1 MPLLRRDFFKILT
14 TTSAGALGG
23 CGGKTDKL
31 IPLLV
36 PEHEIVPGE
45 EQWHPAVCAEC
56 GAGCAT
62 VVRVMEGVRTVER
75 NGEKLRERIAAIKKI
90 EGNPL
95 DPICGG
101 RLCARGQAGV
111 QSLYHPDRLRGP
123 MKRTGQRGQAQFA
136 AVSWDDALGQ
146 AAEKIAKVRA
156 ADPTRIVFLAGPQAG
171 TRSLAIQR
179 FMQALGAPAPVVS
192 SIADHAV
199 ERKAA
204 EIAFGW
210 KGLPVYDLA
219 RAHYALSVGAD
230 FLGGW
235 ASPVYYARQFG
246 EFRQGRRNIRG
257 QLIHAESRLSITAAA
272 ADRWL
277 PLSPGSEPQ
286 FLAAVGR
293 MLLDARLARN
303 LGALPKAV
311 AGAFQQ
317 ADAAALLASCGLNE
331 KQARQVRQIV
341 QDLGES
347 EAPLVLAGASLLHT
361 NSLDAIVASHY
372 INLMLGVVG
381 KPGGVLAPA
390 AAPLPPDHRTVAESL
405 AGAQVV
411 LIDGANPVYTIPRST
426 GMADALARAE
436 LVVAF
441 GPFLDDSAA
450 WADLLLPDHHPLES
464 EMALV
469 PAVSVQPAVAVST
482 PFVEPLYGTR
492 AVETTLAEL
501 ARKMSVAYQPVTA
514 KDIVQPLLAAGVTY
528 EDVAREGGIWLD
540 AATQAPPRPNA
551 GALELAAARFE
562 GDPAQYPFH
571 FQPYPSLQF
580 HDGRGANL
588 PWLQEL
594 PDPASSGIWGLPVEI
609 DPKTA
614 AKLQVANGD
623 TVRVESPHGW
633 LEAPAY
639 IHPGAVPGVASMA
652 IGDGHSH
659 YSRYASGRG
668 ANPLSILAPVWEKST
683 GALVLGAT
691 RVRLARAG
699 GRRGWTQFST
709 QDRQESGF
717 GHR

>member
-1 MPLLRRDFFKILT
+1 MDRRNFFKILS
-14 TTSAGALGG
+14 TTSAGALSG
-23 CGGKTDKL
+23 CGNQAKKL

-45 EQWHPAVCAEC
+45 EQWHPAVCTEC

-75 NGEKLRERIAAIKKI
+75 NGEQLRQRIAAIKKI

-95 DPICGG
+95 DPISGG

-123 MKRTGQRGQAQFA
+123 MKRAGQRGQAQFR
-136 AVSWDDALGQ
+136 AVSWDDAIRE
-146 AAEKIAKVRA
+146 AAEKIATVRA
-156 ADPTRIVFLAGPQAG
+156 ADPARIVFLAGPQAG
-171 TRSLAIQR
+171 TRALAIQL
-179 FMQALGAPAPVVS
+179 FTHALGAPAPVVC

-199 ERKAA
+199 ERRAA
-204 EIAFGW
+204 ETAFGW
-210 KGLPVYDLA
+210 NGLPVYDLA

-246 EFRQGRRNIRG
+246 DFRQGRRSIRG
-257 QLIHAESRLSITAAA
+257 QLVHAESRLSITAAA

-277 PLSPGSEPQ
+277 PLRPGSEPQ

-293 MLLDARLARN
+293 MLLDAGLARN
-303 LGALPKAV
+303 REALPKLV
-311 AGAFQQ
+311 AGTFQS
-317 ADAAALLASCGLNE
+317 ADAAALLAVCGLEE
-331 KQARQVRQIV
+331 KRVRPIV
-341 QDLGES
+341 QELGES
-347 EAPLVLAGASLLHT
+347 EAPLVIAGASMLHT

-372 INLMLGVVG
+372 INLMLGNVG
-381 KPGGVLAPA
+381 KSGGVLAPTA
-390 AAPLPPDHRTVAESL
+390 SATPPQNRAVAESL
-405 AGAQVV
+405 ARAQVV
-411 LIDGANPVYTIPRST
+411 LIDGANPVYTMPRSA
-426 GMADALARAE
+426 GVAGALARAE
-436 LVVAF
+436 LVIAF
-441 GPFLDDSAA
+441 GTFLDDSAA
-450 WADLLLPDHHPLES
+450 WSDLLLPDHHPLES
-464 EMALV
+464 AMAIV
-469 PAVSVQPAVAVST
+469 PAVSVLPAVAVST
-482 PFVEPLYGTR
+482 PFVEPLYDTR

-501 ARKMSVAYQPVTA
+501 AGKIGVAYQPVTP
-514 KDIVQPLLAAGVTY
+514 KDIVQPLLAGGASY
-528 EDVAREGGIWLD
+528 EDIAREGGLWLD
-540 AATQAPPRPNA
+540 APSPSQTPTPPRPSA

-580 HDGRGANL
+580 QDGRGANL

-609 DPKTA
+609 DSKTA
-614 AKLQVANGD
+614 AKLQVSNGD

-633 LEAPAY
+633 LDAPAF
-639 IHPGAVPGVASMA
+639 IHPGAVPGVVSMA

-683 GALVLGAT
+683 GALVSGAT
-691 RVRLARAG
+691 RVRLARVG

-709 QDRQESGF
+709 EDRQERGF
-717 GHR
+717 DHR

>member
-1 MPLLRRDFFKILT
+1 MDRRNFFKILT

-23 CGGKTDKL
+23 CGKKAGEL

-45 EQWHPAVCAEC
+45 EQWHPAACTEC

-62 VVRVMEGVRTVER
+62 VVRIMESIRTVER
-75 NGEKLRERIAAIKKI
+75 DGKPVRERIAAIKKI

-95 DPICGG
+95 DPISGG

-136 AVSWDDALGQ
+136 AVSWDEAIGY
-146 AAEKIAKVRA
+146 ATEKIAKARA
-156 ADPTRIVFLAGPQAG
+156 ADPSRIVFVAGAQAG
-171 TRSLAIQR
+171 TRSLTIER
-179 FMQALGAPAPVVS
+179 FTQALGAPPPVVCS
-192 SIADHAV
+192 LADHAV

-204 EIAFGW
+204 EMVFGW
-210 KGLPVYDLA
+210 KGLPIYDLSS
-219 RAHYALSVGAD
+219 AHYALGVGAD

-246 EFRQGRRNIRG
+246 NFRQGRRSIRG
-257 QLIHAESRLSITAAA
+257 QLVQAESRLSITAAA

-277 PLSPGSEPQ
+277 PLRPGSEPQ

-293 MLLDARLARN
+293 MLLDAQVARN
-303 LGALPKAV
+303 HAALPQAV
-311 AGAFQQ
+311 ARAFQS
-317 ADAAALLASCGLNE
+317 ADPVTLLAACGLEE
-331 KQARQVRQIV
+331 KRVRQIV
-341 QDLGES
+341 QELGES
-347 EAPLVLAGASLLHT
+347 EAPLVLAGASMLHT
-361 NSLDAIVASHY
+361 NSLDALVASHY
-372 INLMLGVVG
+372 LNLMLGNVG

-390 AAPLPPDHRTVAESL
+390 PATAPPDHRAVAESL
-405 AGAQVV
+405 ARAQVV
-411 LIDGANPVYTIPRST
+411 LIDGANPVYTMPRSS
-426 GMADALARAE
+426 GVADSLARAE
-436 LVVAF
+436 LVIGF
-441 GPFLDDSAA
+441 GTFLDDSAA
-450 WADLLLPDHHPLES
+450 WSDLLLPDHHSLES
-464 EMALV
+464 EMALI
-469 PAVSVQPAVAVST
+469 PSVSVRPAVAVST
-482 PFVEPLYGTR
+482 PFVEPLYNTR
-492 AVETTLAEL
+492 AVERTLADL
-501 ARKMSVAYQPVTA
+501 ARKIGAAYQPVTP
-514 KDIVQPLLAAGVTY
+514 KDIVEPLLTNGANY
-528 EDVAREGGIWLD
+528 EDVVREGGIWLD
-540 AATQAPPRPNA
+540 APTATPPRPNA
-551 GALELAAARFE
+551 AALELAAARFE
-562 GDPAQYPFH
+562 GDPAQYPFY

-614 AKLQVANGD
+614 AKLRVANGD

-639 IHPGAVPGVASMA
+639 IHPGAVPGVAGMA
-652 IGDGHSH
+652 IGDGHQH
-659 YSRYASGRG
+659 YGRYASGRG

-691 RVRLARAG
+691 RVRLTRAG
-699 GRRGWTQFST
+699 GGRAWTQFST
-709 QDRQESGF
+709 LDRQERGF
-717 GHR
+717 EHR